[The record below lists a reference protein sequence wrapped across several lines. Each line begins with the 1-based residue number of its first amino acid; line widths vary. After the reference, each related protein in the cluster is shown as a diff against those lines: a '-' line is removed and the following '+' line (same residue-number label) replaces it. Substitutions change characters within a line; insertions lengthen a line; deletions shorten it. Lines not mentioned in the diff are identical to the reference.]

1 MRKQSPFLRAVFLC
15 AVSITV
21 SIAVS
26 ACVYGAT
33 PQQLSNWQDDPKAC
47 AEFWDTYF
55 PKALNGDDVAAASLF
70 RAIIQ
75 RQLVPPGRPVDEYR
89 QKQMEFDLLA
99 LKRLSVHKYRHP
111 TCSPP
116 GSPFTDAGWH
126 IYARSVDPNRVLGKK
141 DSELY
146 GYFISLESWSGGKCS
161 VQTGLDYRADAW
173 AIACRQILADDGV
186 LPSSEAFLETI
197 PEGAKACGYG
207 GAV

>member
-21 SIAVS
+21 SIFVS

-89 QKQMEFDLLA
+89 QEQKEFDLLA
-99 LKRLSVHKYRHP
+99 LKRLSIHKYRRP
-111 TCSPP
+111 TGNAPVSPWSEAMRNP
-116 GSPFTDAGWH
+116 YPKGAGVH
-126 IYARSVDPNRVLGKK
+126 IYGEGNDPNDVLADK
-141 DSELY
+141 DREILSK
-146 GYFISLESWSGGKCS
+146 FQK
-161 VQTGLDYRADAW
+161 GLCPGDSTSKAW
-173 AIACRQILADDGV
+173 AAACRQILADDGV
-186 LPSSEAFLETI
+186 LPSSEAFLASI